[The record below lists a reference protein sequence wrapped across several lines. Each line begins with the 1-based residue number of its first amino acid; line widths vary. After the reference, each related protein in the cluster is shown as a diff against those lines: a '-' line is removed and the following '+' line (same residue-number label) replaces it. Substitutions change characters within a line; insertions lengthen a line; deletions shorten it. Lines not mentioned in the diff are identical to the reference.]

1 MMKKQYN
8 KHKKPAIDY
17 KKGDNMY
24 INAEH
29 LPRTR
34 PSKKL
39 DKKFCGPYE
48 IIEKVG
54 ASAYRIKIP
63 SSWKVY
69 NVFNESLLKSY
80 YAPVYPNQTTDNGRE
95 NEETPHNITDGEYEV
110 EKLLDSCISK
120 KGHG

>member
-1 MMKKQYN
+1 
-8 KHKKPAIDY
+8 
-17 KKGDNMY
+17 MY

-29 LPRTR
+29 LPRTW

-39 DKKFCGPYE
+39 DKKFSSPYE

-69 NVFNESLLKSY
+69 NVFNESLLKPY
-80 YAPVYPNQTTDNGRE
+80 YAPIYPNQTTDNSGE
-95 NEETPHNITDGEYEV
+95 NKETPHDITDGEYEV
-110 EKLLDSCISK
+110 EKLLDSRISK
-120 KGHG
+120 KGHGQGKLEYLDRKSVV